1 LKVGLL
7 RFITA
12 GSVDDGK
19 STLIGRLLVDA
30 RGAFEDQVSAAQRD
44 NERRGGK
51 GIDFALLTDGLKAE
65 REQGITI
72 DVAYRYFNTTRRKF
86 IIADAPGH
94 EQYTRNMVTGAST
107 ADLALILV
115 DARQGLVTQSRRHAY
130 IAHLVGIRH
139 IIVAVNKMDLVDF
152 KQDVY
157 DRICSEFR
165 TFFQQLGP
173 LDLRF
178 VPISALQGDMVVQR
192 GENLPWYTGDTV
204 MGTLETIDV
213 EQQDASHLRFP
224 IQLVNRPP
232 LPELGDFR
240 GYMGKIASGRVNVG
254 EQIAIMPGGRQTK
267 VTGIL
272 TFDGERNTAFA
283 PQSVT
288 LTLAEDV
295 DTSRG
300 DIITGIDDAPVPR
313 TELEA
318 TVCWM
323 SPKPMK
329 AGGKYRLRHTTRIVK
344 ALVSGIQYRVDPNT
358 LEKQANPAE
367 IKQNDIAR
375 ISLKTLL
382 PIACDS
388 YRENRETG
396 AFLLVDDNND
406 TAGAGFIELQKQ

>member
-1 LKVGLL
+1 LSVGLL

-72 DVAYRYFNTTRRKF
+72 DVAYRYFNTERRKF

-130 IAHLVGIRH
+130 IARLVGIRH

-178 VPISALQGDMVVQR
+178 IPISALQGDMVVER
-192 GENLPWYTGDTV
+192 GDNLPWYSGDTV
-204 MGTLETIDV
+204 METLETIDV
-213 EQQDASHLRFP
+213 EQQDVSHFRFP

-240 GYMGKIASGRVNVG
+240 GYMGRIASGRVNVG
-254 EQIAIMPGGRQTK
+254 QKITIMPGGRQTT
-267 VTGIL
+267 VTSIL

-300 DIITGIDDAPVPR
+300 DMITGVDDAPQPR

-318 TVCWM
+318 TICWM

-329 AGGKYRLRHTTRIVK
+329 AGGKYRLRHTTRLVK

-358 LEKQANPAE
+358 LDELPSPPE
-367 IKQNDIAR
+367 LRQNDIAR

-406 TAGAGFIELQKQ
+406 TAGAGFIE

>member
-1 LKVGLL
+1 LSVGLL

-178 VPISALQGDMVVQR
+178 IPISALQGDMVVER
-192 GENLPWYTGDTV
+192 GTNLPWYTGATV
-204 MGTLETIDV
+204 METLETIDV

-240 GYMGKIASGRVNVG
+240 GYMGKIASGRVAVG
-254 EQIAIMPGGRQTK
+254 QQIAIMPGGRQTK

-272 TFDGERNTAFA
+272 TFDGERDTAFA

-300 DIITGIDDAPVPR
+300 DMITGVDDAPRPR

-323 SPKPMK
+323 NSKPLK
-329 AGGKYRLRHTTRIVK
+329 TGGKYRLRHTTRLVK
-344 ALVSGIQYRVDPNT
+344 ALVSGIQYRLDPNT
-358 LEKQANPAE
+358 LEKQPSAE
-367 IKQNDIAR
+367 LHQNDIAR

-396 AFLLVDDNND
+396 AFLLIDDNNE
-406 TAGAGFIELQKQ
+406 TAGAGFIE

>member
-1 LKVGLL
+1 LSVGIL

-72 DVAYRYFNTTRRKF
+72 DVAYRYFNTLRRKF

-115 DARQGLVTQSRRHAY
+115 DARQGLVTQSRRHAFL
-130 IAHLVGIRH
+130 AHLVGIRH

-152 KQDVY
+152 KQEVY
-157 DRICSEFR
+157 DKIAAEFT
-165 TFFQQLGP
+165 TFFERLGP
-173 LDLRF
+173 VDLRF
-178 VPISALQGDMVVQR
+178 IPISALQGDMVVER
-192 GENLPWYTGDTV
+192 GENFPWYKGPTV
-204 MGTLETIDV
+204 METLETIEI

-232 LPELGDFR
+232 LAELQDFR
-240 GYMGKIASGRVNVG
+240 GYMGKIASGRIQVG
-254 EQIAIMPGGRQTK
+254 QQIAVMPGGRQTK
-267 VTGIL
+267 VTGIA
-272 TFDGERNTAFA
+272 TFDGDSQSAFA

-288 LTLAEDV
+288 ITLAEDL
-295 DTSRG
+295 DASRG
-300 DIITGIDDAPVPR
+300 DMIVGLEDQP
-313 TELEA
+313 ELKTQFDA

-323 SPKPMK
+323 SSKPMK
-329 AGGKYRLRHTTRIVK
+329 AGGKYRLRHTTRLTKAIVS
-344 ALVSGIQYRVDPNT
+344 AIQYRLDPNT
-358 LEKQANPAE
+358 IEKQMDIAE
-367 IKQNDIAR
+367 LKQNDIAR
-375 ISLKTLL
+375 ISVKTLQPL
-382 PIACDS
+382 PCDT
-388 YRENRETG
+388 YRDNRETG
-396 AFLLVDDNND
+396 AFLLIDDNND
-406 TAGAGFIELQKQ
+406 SVGAGFIEG